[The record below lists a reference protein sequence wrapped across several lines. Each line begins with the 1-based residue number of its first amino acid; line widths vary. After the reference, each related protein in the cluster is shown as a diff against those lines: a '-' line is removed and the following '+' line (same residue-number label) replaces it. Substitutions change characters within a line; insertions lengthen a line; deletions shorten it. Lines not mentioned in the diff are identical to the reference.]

1 MKKQFFYAALAI
13 ALMSSCSKDND
24 PGTTT
29 EPTNPTPEVIDDTTP
44 AVIRLGI
51 NSPTVAATR
60 GTGSVGDLAGDAAN
74 VWRGQALQ
82 VLMVTQGTMK
92 DAQDNGANIFAGET
106 FTAPKDNTT
115 SGLITFN
122 TGNVKYYPMQ
132 GKFDFYGYHMDTNPA
147 PVEDRSTEGSIVVT
161 GTIDGTNDIMAA
173 KTRFS
178 SEDSVKLINSALTA
192 KGETTYTYQVVTN
205 KTIARSDNNTAI
217 TDAANSTD
225 NTLLS
230 TELSKAY
237 SSYAARRG
245 VQPTL
250 IFKHLMS
257 RLKFH
262 VRAGEEKAG
271 LAYYTGDKEITNHFF
286 PNFTEE
292 EIADG
297 EYDASTSATFV
308 GEAAKSDGAVYIKSI
323 KVTGQKS
330 GVSLTFTPTEN
341 PVLAGTGEA
350 AAAFTLMQRDTE
362 ADGIAKNLIELTPIA
377 PANGP
382 AGDATAV
389 GENMMILANE
399 SSFDIEIKVMQY
411 VKTNDGHGT
420 VTGAPTAAVYKWK
433 VSSLKTTVN
442 APSTMP
448 NPAYIEGG
456 DQPKSIPSEDKDTA
470 TQKYIFAAG
479 KSYNINVTVYGNQP
493 IEVTAEL
500 TGWIAGD
507 DVEVNPEDDEFN
519 KVNP

>member
-29 EPTNPTPEVIDDTTP
+29 DPTDPTVPEVIDDTTP
-44 AVIRLGI
+44 AAIQLGI
-51 NSPTVAATR
+51 GNPTIIATR
-60 GTGSVGDLAGDAAN
+60 GTGSVGDLSTNNAAN
-74 VWRGQALQ
+74 IWKGQALQ
-82 VLMVTQGTMK
+82 ILMVAQGTMT

-106 FTAPKDNTT
+106 FTAPTGAG
-115 SGLITFN
+115 SGFIKFN

-132 GKFDFYGYHMDTNPA
+132 GKFDFYGYHMDTDQA
-147 PVEDRSTEGSIVVT
+147 PIEDRNTVGSIIVT
-161 GTIDGTNDIMAA
+161 ATIDGTNDIMAA
-173 KTRFS
+173 TTKFS
-178 SEDSVKLINSALTA
+178 SEDSIKLINNALTA
-192 KGETTYTYQVVTN
+192 TGETYKYQVVAN
-205 KTIARSDNNTAI
+205 KTIERNDNNSAI
-217 TDAANSTD
+217 TDPANSAD
-225 NTLLS
+225 LTLLG
-230 TELSKAY
+230 TELAKAY

-271 LAYYTGDKEITNHFF
+271 LDYYKANATAAHYF
-286 PNFTEE
+286 PTFAAG

-297 EYDASTSATFV
+297 EYDASATPTYD
-308 GEAAKSDGAVYIKSI
+308 GEVEKTDGAVYIKSI

-330 GVSLTFTPTEN
+330 GISLTFTPAAG

-350 AAAFTLMQRDTE
+350 TAEFTLMERDKTE
-362 ADGIAKNLIELTPIA
+362 TNTAKKLVALTPIA

-382 AGDATAV
+382 AGAATAI
-389 GENMMILANE
+389 GESMMILSNE
-399 SSFDIEIKVMQY
+399 SSFNIEIKVMQY
-411 VKTNDGHGT
+411 VMTNDGQGT
-420 VTGAPTAAVYKWK
+420 TEGAPTNPVYKWK

-442 APSTMP
+442 APKTMP
-448 NPAYIEGG
+448 NPAYTDGNDG
-456 DQPKSIPSEDKDTA
+456 QPKSIPSTDKIGDNF
-470 TQKYIFAAG
+470 IFAVG

-500 TGWIAGD
+500 TGWISGD

>member
-1 MKKQFFYAALAI
+1 MKKQFFYAALVI

-24 PGTTT
+24 PGVTT
-29 EPTNPTPEVIDDTTP
+29 EPANPSNPEVIDDTTP
-44 AVIRLGI
+44 AAIQLGI

-60 GTGSVGDLAGDAAN
+60 GTGSVGDLASSSDN
-74 VWRGQALQ
+74 IWKGQTLQ
-82 VLMVTQGTMK
+82 ILMVTQGTMT
-92 DAQDNGANIFAGET
+92 DAQDNGTNIFAGET
-106 FTAPKDNTT
+106 FTAPTGSASD
-115 SGLITFN
+115 LIKFN

-132 GKFDFYGYHMDTNPA
+132 GKFDFYGYHMDTTPA
-147 PVEDRSTEGSIVVT
+147 PAEDRTTTPGSIIVT
-161 GTIDGTNDIMAA
+161 ATIDGTNDIMAA
-173 KTRFS
+173 TTRFS

-192 KGETTYTYQVVTN
+192 KGETYEYQTVAN
-205 KTIARSDNNTAI
+205 KTIARNDDNTAI
-217 TDAANSTD
+217 TDAANSAD

-230 TELSKAY
+230 TELAKAY

-271 LAYYTGDKEITNHFF
+271 LDYYTANPTSSHFF
-286 PNFTEE
+286 PTFAAG

-297 EYDASTSATFV
+297 EYDASATETFA
-308 GEAAKSDGAVYIKSI
+308 GETAKTDGAVYIKSI
-323 KVTGQKS
+323 KVTGQRS
-330 GVSLTFTPTEN
+330 GVSLTFTPTDS
-341 PVLAGTGEA
+341 PVLTGTGEA
-350 AAAFTLMQRDTE
+350 TAEFTLMERDATE
-362 ADGIAKNLIELTPIA
+362 TTTAKDLVALTPIA

-382 AGDATAV
+382 AGAATAV
-389 GENMMILANE
+389 GENMMILSNE

-411 VKTNDGHGT
+411 VMTNDGNGS
-420 VTGAPTAAVYKWK
+420 APTAPTTPVYKWK

-442 APSTMP
+442 APKTMP
-448 NPAYIEGG
+448 NPAYTNGLDG
-456 DQPKSIPSEDKDTA
+456 NPQSIPSTDKIGDNF
-470 TQKYIFAAG
+470 IFAVG

>member
-92 DAQDNGANIFAGET
+92 DAQDNGTNIFDGET
-106 FTAPKDNTT
+106 FTAPKDNSS

-132 GKFDFYGYHMDTNPA
+132 GKFDFYGYHMDTNPI
-147 PVEDRSTEGSIVVT
+147 PTENRTEGSIVVT

-173 KTRFS
+173 TTRFS
-178 SEDSVKLINSALTA
+178 SEDSVKLINSALKA
-192 KGETTYTYQVVTN
+192 KGETYEYEAVAN
-205 KTIARSDNNTAI
+205 KTIAKKDASTAI
-217 TDAANSTD
+217 TDAANSED
-225 NTLLS
+225 KALLD
-230 TELSKAY
+230 TELAKAY
-237 SSYAARRG
+237 SSYAARRE

-271 LAYYTGDKEITNHFF
+271 LAYYDIAGNAIAPHYF
-286 PNFTEE
+286 PTFDNENVLDGEYPASQSTTFTEE
-292 EIADG
+292 AEK
-297 EYDASTSATFV
+297 T
-308 GEAAKSDGAVYIKSI
+308 DGAVYIKSI

-330 GVSLTFTPTEN
+330 GVSLTFTPTEK
-341 PVLAGTGEA
+341 PVLVGTGEA
-350 AAAFTLMQRDTE
+350 TAEFTLMQRDTE
-362 ADGIAKNLIELTPIA
+362 AEKDDNIAKDLIALTPIA
-377 PANGP
+377 PANAT

-411 VKTNDGHGT
+411 VMTNNGQGT
-420 VTGAPTAAVYKWK
+420 GSDAPVYRWK

-448 NPAYIEGG
+448 NPAYTEGG
-456 DQPKSIPSEDKDTA
+456 SQPKSIPSEDKDT
-470 TQKYIFAAG
+470 TTGKYIFAAG

>member
-60 GTGSVGDLAGDAAN
+60 GTGSVGDVAGNAAN

-92 DAQDNGANIFAGET
+92 DAQDNNKNIFDGET
-106 FTAPKDNTT
+106 FTAPEDN
-115 SGLITFN
+115 SSLGLITFN

-132 GKFDFYGYHMDTNPA
+132 GKLDFYGYHMDTNPD

-173 KTRFS
+173 TTRFS
-178 SEDSVKLINSALTA
+178 SEDSVKLINSALKA
-192 KGETTYTYQVVTN
+192 KGETYEYEATSNTITRNDN
-205 KTIARSDNNTAI
+205 KTAI
-217 TDAANSTD
+217 TDAANSED
-225 NTLLS
+225 KALLD
-230 TELSKAY
+230 TELAKAY

-271 LAYYTGDKEITNHFF
+271 LAYYTADKAITGHYF
-286 PNFTEE
+286 PTFDNENVP
-292 EIADG
+292 DG
-297 EYDASTSATFV
+297 EYEASVSATFT
-308 GEAAKSDGAVYIKSI
+308 GETPKTDGAVYIKSI

-330 GVSLTFTPTEN
+330 GVSLTFTPTEK
-341 PVLAGTGEA
+341 PVLVGTGEA
-350 AAAFTLMQRDTE
+350 TAEFTLMQRDTE
-362 ADGIAKNLIELTPIA
+362 AEKDDNTAKDLIALTPIA
-377 PANGP
+377 PANAT

-411 VKTNDGHGT
+411 VMTNNGQGT
-420 VTGAPTAAVYKWK
+420 GSNTPVYRWK

-448 NPAYIEGG
+448 NPAYTEGG
-456 DQPKSIPSEDKDTA
+456 SQPKSIPSEDKDT
-470 TQKYIFAAG
+470 TTGKYIFAAG